1 PPPASGGFCGCSS
14 RQHAASMKDAAATDR
29 VQPPKRGLHPKF
41 FLARGNRVEGNQV
54 RCNARGR
61 GVRHGFCVLVCGRCA
76 QGARSCGWVGGGPG
90 GPHLAHG
97 QPGGREGDQAAHEG
111 GEAVRAS
118 LVHLALGMTLCF
130 AARAHDAAHHHPP
143 EAVAPASAKVTLS
156 EAPLL
161 DQGGR
166 RVRLA
171 KDVIGERIAVV
182 NFIYTSCTTVCPV
195 SSATFQQLQQRL
207 AASLGKEV
215 VLVSITVDPLRDTP
229 QRLREYGAR
238 YRAAEGWTWLTG
250 AKPDVDGALKG
261 FGAYTPN
268 FEDHPATVLVGDAR
282 AGKWTRFFGF
292 PSVDDLVARIEA
304 IQAAREAGKV
314 AHHHGKE

>member
-1 PPPASGGFCGCSS
+1 
-14 RQHAASMKDAAATDR
+14 
-29 VQPPKRGLHPKF
+29 LI
-41 FLARGNRVEGNQV
+41 
-54 RCNARGR
+54 
-61 GVRHGFCVLVCGRCA
+61 
-76 QGARSCGWVGGGPG
+76 
-90 GPHLAHG
+90 HLA
-97 QPGGREGDQAAHEG
+97 
-111 GEAVRAS
+111 V
-118 LVHLALGMTLCF
+118 GMTLSL
-130 AARAHDAAHHHPP
+130 AARAHDPAHHHPP
-143 EAVAPASAKVTLS
+143 EALAPASAKVALS
-156 EAPLL
+156 DAPLL

-171 KDVIGERIAVV
+171 QDVIGERVAVV

-250 AKPDVDGALKG
+250 AKRDVDGALKG

-292 PSVDDLVARIEA
+292 PSVDELVARIEA

>member
-1 PPPASGGFCGCSS
+1 
-14 RQHAASMKDAAATDR
+14 M
-29 VQPPKRGLHPKF
+29 
-41 FLARGNRVEGNQV
+41 
-54 RCNARGR
+54 
-61 GVRHGFCVLVCGRCA
+61 
-76 QGARSCGWVGGGPG
+76 
-90 GPHLAHG
+90 
-97 QPGGREGDQAAHEG
+97 
-111 GEAVRAS
+111 RAS
-118 LVHLALGMTLCF
+118 LVHLAVGMTLCF

-171 KDVIGERIAVV
+171 QDVIGERIAVV

-207 AASLGKEV
+207 TGSLGKEV

-250 AKPDVDGALKG
+250 AKQDVDDALKG

-304 IQAAREAGKV
+304 MQLAR
-314 AHHHGKE
+314 KE